1 MGTLEI
7 ALDGVAILVLVG
19 CIAWMVKFT
28 ISQQRGERLTL
39 KWRNIGLIRRTVVGL
54 ISFWICFNLYLSVGN
69 EFASLNVFVLPL
81 SSIYSI
87 YRPILSWASA
97 STMLALAFLLS
108 IRFPR
113 HPVVP
118 NSP

>member
-19 CIAWMVKFT
+19 CIVWMVKFT
-28 ISQQRGERLTL
+28 ISQQKGERLTL
-39 KWRNIGLIRRTVVGL
+39 KWRNMDPIRRTVVGL

-87 YRPILSWASA
+87 YRPILILASA
-97 STMLALAFLLS
+97 STVVGLAFLLS
-108 IRFPR
+108 IRFPPR
-113 HPVVP
+113 PVVA
-118 NSP
+118 

>member
-19 CIAWMVKFT
+19 FIVWMVKFT
-28 ISQQRGERLTL
+28 ISQQKGERLTL
-39 KWRNIGLIRRTVVGL
+39 KWRNMDPIRRTVVVL

-87 YRPILSWASA
+87 YRPI
-97 STMLALAFLLS
+97 
-108 IRFPR
+108 
-113 HPVVP
+113 VVA
-118 NSP
+118 

>member
-19 CIAWMVKFT
+19 WIVWMVKFT

-39 KWRNIGLIRRTVVGL
+39 RWRNMDPIRRTVVGL
-54 ISFWICFNLYLSVGN
+54 IFFWICFNLYLSVGN

-81 SSIYSI
+81 
-87 YRPILSWASA
+87 
-97 STMLALAFLLS
+97 
-108 IRFPR
+108 
-113 HPVVP
+113 
-118 NSP
+118 

>member
-1 MGTLEI
+1 VGTLEI

-19 CIAWMVKFT
+19 FIVWMVKFT
-28 ISQQRGERLTL
+28 ISQQKGERLTL
-39 KWRNIGLIRRTVVGL
+39 KWRNMDPIRRTVVVL

-87 YRPILSWASA
+87 YRPI
-97 STMLALAFLLS
+97 
-108 IRFPR
+108 
-113 HPVVP
+113 VVA
-118 NSP
+118 